1 MIYTNAT
8 SERKSFLALLKDDPR
23 RIGAAAALGFS
34 TGLPFLL
41 VYSTQSAWLYDAKVP
56 IETIGL
62 LSEMTLAYKFKWI
75 WAPFLDEYDAPIVAK
90 LLGRRRGWIVVSQI
104 AVILGLVGV
113 AFGDPANWLAWTV
126 VSSFALG
133 IAGATQDITVDGW
146 RITVVPMEKMA
157 FLTSVTEMGYRVGTL
172 AAGAGALYI
181 ANFYG
186 WKAAY
191 LSMAALMSV
200 GLVAAVVAPE
210 PPSDLQPHRERPGF
224 YFTITEPLKELWR
237 RLGPLALAIL
247 VLIAGFRMPGYVSS
261 TMAMP
266 LFKSLHF
273 SEADIATVTKV
284 FGFWIALGGTLL
296 AGAVVRRFGM
306 MKSLLIG
313 TLAGSASHLSL
324 AWLAAHGHNFTD
336 LALAVGVDGF
346 AYAFAQVVLIIYM
359 SSLVSTEFATTQYAL
374 LTSLCAL
381 PGSLLAGASGFI
393 IKATNFETFFVG
405 TSLMGLPVVALAW
418 WVWREQERRG
428 YDMLAEASPERT
440 AETD

>member
-1 MIYTNAT
+1 MIDADTPADQ
-8 SERKSFLALLKDDPR
+8 RAFLAQFREDPR
-23 RIGAAAALGFS
+23 RIGAAVALGFS

-41 VYSTQSAWLYDAKVP
+41 VYSTQSAWLYEARVP

-75 WAPFLDEYDAPIVAK
+75 WAPFLDEYDAPIFSK
-90 LLGRRRGWIVVSQI
+90 MLGRRRGWIVVSQI

-113 AFGDPANWLAWTV
+113 AFGDPANWLNWTV
-126 VSSFALG
+126 FFSFALG

-146 RITVVPMEKMA
+146 RITVAPRERLA

-172 AAGAGALYI
+172 VAGAGALYI
-181 ANFYG
+181 ANDFG
-186 WKAAY
+186 WKVAY
-191 LSMAALMSV
+191 LAMATIMLVGLLAAL
-200 GLVAAVVAPE
+200 VAPE
-210 PPSDLQPHRERPGF
+210 PPSDLQPHRERPDF
-224 YFTITEPLKELWR
+224 LFTITEPIRELWR

-247 VLIAGFRMPGYVSS
+247 LLIAGFRMPGYVSGA
-261 TMAMP
+261 MAMP

-296 AGAVVRRFGM
+296 ASVVVRRFGM

-313 TLAGSASHLSL
+313 TVAGSASHLSL
-324 AWLAAHGHNFTD
+324 AWLAAHGHDFTD
-336 LALAVGVDGF
+336 FALAVGVDGF

-359 SSLVSTEFATTQYAL
+359 SSLVSTEFATSQYAL

-393 IKATNFETFFVG
+393 IKATSFETFFMG
-405 TSLMGLPVVALAW
+405 TSFMGLPVAILAW
-418 WVWREQERRG
+418 WLWREQERRG
-428 YDMLAEASPERT
+428 VNTLANASPERT

>member
-1 MIYTNAT
+1 MHDIAAPSDKTAFLT
-8 SERKSFLALLKDDPR
+8 HLKSDPR
-23 RIGAAAALGFS
+23 RIGAAIVLGFS

-62 LSEMTLAYKFKWI
+62 LSEMTLAYKFKWV
-75 WAPFLDEYDAPIVAK
+75 WAPFLDEYDAPFFAK

-104 AVILGLVGV
+104 ATILALIGV
-113 AFGDPANWLAWTV
+113 AYGDPANWLAWTV
-126 VSSFALG
+126 LFSFALG

-146 RITVVPMEKMA
+146 RITVAPKEKLA
-157 FLTSVTEMGYRVGTL
+157 FLTSVAEMGYRVGTL

-186 WKAAY
+186 WRAAY
-191 LSMAALMSV
+191 LCMAGIMLFGLTAAL
-200 GLVAAVVAPE
+200 VAPE
-210 PPSDLQPHRERPGF
+210 PPSDFEPHRERPDF
-224 YFTITEPLKELWR
+224 LFTVTEPIKELWR
-237 RLGPLALAIL
+237 RLGPMALAIL
-247 VLIAGFRMPGYVSS
+247 VLVAGFRMPGYVSGA
-261 TMAMP
+261 MAMP
-266 LFKSLHF
+266 LFKSLRF

-296 AGAVVRRFGM
+296 AGIVVKKLGM
-306 MKSLLIG
+306 MRSLLIG
-313 TLAGSASHLSL
+313 TIAGSASHLSL
-324 AWLAAHGHNFTD
+324 AWLAAHGHDFTD
-336 LALAVGVDGF
+336 FALAVGVDGF

-359 SSLVSTEFATTQYAL
+359 SSLVSTEFATSQYAL

-381 PGSLLAGASGFI
+381 PGSVLAGASGFI
-393 IKATNFETFFVG
+393 IKHTGFPAFFVA
-405 TSLMGLPVVALAW
+405 TSLMGVPVAILAW

-428 YDMLAEASPERT
+428 ADMLAETSPERA

>member
-1 MIYTNAT
+1 MHDIAAPADKT
-8 SERKSFLALLKDDPR
+8 SFFTQLKDDPR
-23 RIGAAAALGFS
+23 RIGAAIVLGFS

-41 VYSTQSAWLYDAKVP
+41 VYSTQSAWLYEAKVP

-75 WAPFLDEYDAPIVAK
+75 WAPFLDEYDAPIFSR
-90 LLGRRRGWIVVSQI
+90 LLGRRRGWIVLSQI
-104 AVILGLVGV
+104 ATILALIGV
-113 AFGDPANWLAWTV
+113 AFGDPADWLAWTV
-126 VSSFALG
+126 LFSFALG

-146 RITVVPMEKMA
+146 RITVAPKEKLA
-157 FLTSVTEMGYRVGTL
+157 FMTSVAEMGYRVGTL

-186 WKAAY
+186 WRAAY
-191 LSMAALMSV
+191 LGMAAIMTC
-200 GLVAAVVAPE
+200 GLAAAFFAPE
-210 PPSDLQPHRERPGF
+210 PPSDLEPHRERPDF
-224 YFTITEPLKELWR
+224 LFTITEPIKELWR
-237 RLGPLALAIL
+237 RLGPMALLTL
-247 VLIAGFRMPGYVSS
+247 VLIAGFRMPGYVSGA
-261 TMAMP
+261 MAMP

-296 AGAVVRRFGM
+296 AGLVVKKFGM

-313 TLAGSASHLSL
+313 TVAGSASHLSL
-324 AWLAAHGHNFTD
+324 AWLAAHGHDFTD
-336 LALAVGVDGF
+336 FALAVGVDGF

-359 SSLVSTEFATTQYAL
+359 SSLVSTEFATSQYAL

-381 PGSLLAGASGFI
+381 PGSILAGASGFI
-393 IKATNFETFFVG
+393 IKETGFPTFFVG
-405 TSLMGLPVVALAW
+405 TSLLGIPVALLAW
-418 WVWREQERRG
+418 WVWREQERLG
-428 YDMLAEASPERT
+428 ADPLSEISPERA